1 VASTSAREASV
12 GARGPGLSAV
22 PVFVV
27 GANFRSAPLELL
39 ERLSIDAERR
49 PKALTGLVDLE
60 HVHEVVVVSTCNR
73 VEVYTAISRFHG
85 AAGDV
90 RRFLA
95 DFSGLAPEAFAGHL
109 YDWYEERAVRHLF
122 GVAAGVDSMVVGE
135 AQILGQVREAFAAA
149 QAERTVGPVLSAL
162 FTRAIKVG
170 RRARNQTG
178 IGAGQR
184 STVSVG
190 LRVAAGQLGD
200 LAGRRVLLVGA
211 GGLARLAG
219 QAIREAGAG
228 ELVVA
233 NRTPAAGTALA
244 RALGGRAVPLD
255 GVADELAAADLVIA
269 ATAGTTPTVTAAAVA
284 AALDRRAEGSGRR
297 GPGNPEGVPRLV
309 GEPFQR
315 GAPVDRAGPLVV
327 LDLGVPRD
335 VEPEVRELPG
345 VVLADLDAL
354 RAVLETD
361 EGPRREVE
369 RVRALIAEETAAF
382 MGGQREARLSP
393 TIRALRA
400 RAEQVRQ
407 QELAKAATRL
417 AGLDDRQRAAVE
429 AVTRGLVN
437 KLLHD
442 PMVRGKALAA
452 RPDGDR
458 YVAALRQLY
467 HLDPDPADDDRR

>member
-1 VASTSAREASV
+1 M
-12 GARGPGLSAV
+12 

-39 ERLSIDAERR
+39 ERLAIDHEHR
-49 PKALTGLVDLE
+49 PKALAGLLDLE
-60 HVHEVVVVSTCNR
+60 HVHEAVVVSTCNR
-73 VEVYTAISRFHG
+73 VEIYTAISRFHS

-95 DFSGLAPEAFAGHL
+95 DLHGLALGEFADHL
-109 YDWYEERAVRHLF
+109 YDYYEERAVQHLF

-135 AQILGQVREAFAAA
+135 AQILGQIREAFQAA
-149 QAERTVGPVLSAL
+149 QAERSVGAVLSAL

-170 RRARNQTG
+170 RRARSETA
-178 IGAGQR
+178 IGAGMA
-184 STVSVG
+184 STVTVG

-211 GGLARLAG
+211 GSLARLAG
-219 QAIREAGAG
+219 RALREAGVG

-233 NRTPAAGTALA
+233 NRTMATGAALA
-244 RALGGRAVPLD
+244 RELGGRAVPLD
-255 GVADELAAADLVIA
+255 RVADELALADLAVA
-269 ATAGTTPTVTAAAVA
+269 ATAGSTPTVAAATVA
-284 AALDRRAEGSGRR
+284 DALARRDRRGGVKGSPG
-297 GPGNPEGVPRLV
+297 GP
-309 GEPFQR
+309 
-315 GAPVDRAGPLVV
+315 GPLVL

-335 VEPEVRELPG
+335 VEPGARGLPG

-369 RVRALIAEETAAF
+369 RVRTLIARETGAF
-382 MGGQREARLSP
+382 MGGQREARLTP
-393 TIRALRA
+393 TIRALRS

-407 QELAKAATRL
+407 QELAKASTRL

-442 PMVRGKALAA
+442 PMVRGKTLAA
-452 RPDGDR
+452 RPDGDL
-458 YVAALRQLY
+458 YVAALRELY
-467 HLDPDPADDDRR
+467 GLDPQPGDDDRR

>member
-1 VASTSAREASV
+1 
-12 GARGPGLSAV
+12 V

-39 ERLSIDAERR
+39 ERLAIDHEHR
-49 PKALTGLVDLE
+49 PKALAGLLDLE
-60 HVHEVVVVSTCNR
+60 HVHEAVVVSTCNR
-73 VEVYTAISRFHG
+73 VEIYTAISRFHG

-95 DFSGLAPEAFAGHL
+95 DLHGLRLGEFADHL
-109 YDWYEERAVRHLF
+109 YDYYEARAVQHLF
-122 GVAAGVDSMVVGE
+122 GVAAGVDSMVIGE
-135 AQILGQVREAFAAA
+135 AQILGQIREAFQAA
-149 QAERTVGPVLSAL
+149 QAERSVGAVLSAL

-170 RRARNQTG
+170 RRARSETA
-178 IGAGQR
+178 IGAGMA
-184 STVSVG
+184 STVTVG
-190 LRVAAGQLGD
+190 LRVATGQLGD

-211 GGLARLAG
+211 GSLARLAG
-219 QAIREAGAG
+219 RALREAGVG

-233 NRTPAAGTALA
+233 NRTMATGAALA
-244 RALGGRAVPLD
+244 GELGGRAVPLD
-255 GVADELAAADLVIA
+255 RVDDELALADLAVA
-269 ATAGTTPTVTAAAVA
+269 ATAGSTPTVGAATVA
-284 AALDRRAEGSGRR
+284 NALARRDRRRGVQGTPGGS
-297 GPGNPEGVPRLV
+297 
-309 GEPFQR
+309 
-315 GAPVDRAGPLVV
+315 GPLVL

-335 VEPEVRELPG
+335 VEPGVRGLPG

-369 RVRALIAEETAAF
+369 RVRSLIARETGAF
-382 MGGQREARLSP
+382 MGGQREARLNP

-407 QELAKAATRL
+407 QELAKASTRL

-429 AVTRGLVN
+429 AVTHGLVN

-442 PMVRGKALAA
+442 PMVRGKTLAA
-452 RPDGDR
+452 RPDGDL
-458 YVAALRQLY
+458 YVAALRELY
-467 HLDPDPADDDRR
+467 RLDPQPGDDDRR

>member
-1 VASTSAREASV
+1 
-12 GARGPGLSAV
+12 V

-39 ERLSIDAERR
+39 ERLAVDVEAR
-49 PKALTGLVDLE
+49 PKALAGLLDLE
-60 HVHEVVVVSTCNR
+60 HVHEAVVVSTCNR

-95 DFSGLAPEAFAGHL
+95 DLHGLALGEFAHHL
-109 YDWYEERAVRHLF
+109 YDYYEERAVRHLF
-122 GVAAGVDSMVVGE
+122 AVAAGIDSMVVGE
-135 AQILGQVREAFAAA
+135 AQILGQVREAFQAA

-162 FTRAIKVG
+162 FARAIKVG
-170 RRARNQTG
+170 RRARSETG
-178 IGAGQR
+178 IGAGLA
-184 STVSVG
+184 STVTVG
-190 LRVAAGQLGD
+190 LRVADGQLGG
-200 LAGRRVLLVGA
+200 LAGRRALLVGA
-211 GGLARLAG
+211 GGVARLAG
-219 QAIREAGAG
+219 RALRQAGAG

-233 NRTPAAGTALA
+233 NRTAATGAALA
-244 RALGGRAVPLD
+244 RELGGRAVPLD
-255 GVADELAAADLVIA
+255 RVADELALADLVVA
-269 ATAGTTPTVTAAAVA
+269 ATAGTAPTVTAATVA
-284 AALDRRAEGSGRR
+284 AALGRRAVPGGSGS
-297 GPGNPEGVPRLV
+297 P
-309 GEPFQR
+309 
-315 GAPVDRAGPLVV
+315 GPLVV

-335 VEPEVRELPG
+335 VEPEVRGLPG

-369 RVRALIAEETAAF
+369 RVRSLIARETGAF
-382 MGGQREARLSP
+382 MGSQREARLAP

-407 QELAKAATRL
+407 QELAKASTRL
-417 AGLDDRQRAAVE
+417 AGLDERQRAAVE

-442 PMVRGKALAA
+442 PMVRGKTLAA
-452 RPDGDR
+452 RPDGDL
-458 YVAALRQLY
+458 YVAALRELY
-467 HLDPDPADDDRR
+467 GLDPRPGPDDDRR

>member
-1 VASTSAREASV
+1 
-12 GARGPGLSAV
+12 V

-39 ERLSIDAERR
+39 ERLAIDAERR
-49 PKALTGLVDLE
+49 PKVLAALLDLE
-60 HVHEVVVVSTCNR
+60 HVHEAVVVSTCNR

-95 DFSGLAPEAFAGHL
+95 DAAGLPLEELAAHL
-109 YDWYEERAVRHLF
+109 YDYFEERAVQHLF
-122 GVAAGVDSMVVGE
+122 SVAAGVDSMVVGE

-149 QAERTVGPVLSAL
+149 QAERTVGPALSAL
-162 FTRAIKVG
+162 FARAIKVG
-170 RRARNQTG
+170 RRARSQTG

-190 LRVAAGQLGD
+190 LRVAAGQLNG

-219 QAIREAGAG
+219 RAVREAGAG

-233 NRTPAAGTALA
+233 NRTPAAGAALA
-244 RALGGRAVPLD
+244 RELGGRAVPLD

-284 AALDRRAEGSGRR
+284 EALARAP
-297 GPGNPEGVPRLV
+297 GPPR
-309 GEPFQR
+309 
-315 GAPVDRAGPLVV
+315 PLVV

-335 VEPEVRELPG
+335 VEPEVRGLPG

-369 RVRALIAEETAAF
+369 RVRALIGQETTAY
-382 MGGQREARLSP
+382 MSGQREARLVP

-407 QELAKAATRL
+407 QELAKASTRL
-417 AGLDDRQRAAVE
+417 AGLDERQRAAVE

-442 PMVRGKALAA
+442 PMVRGKSLAA
-452 RPDGDR
+452 RPDGDL

-467 HLDPDPADDDRR
+467 GLDPQPGEADER

>member
-1 VASTSAREASV
+1 
-12 GARGPGLSAV
+12 V

-39 ERLSIDAERR
+39 ERLAIDREHR
-49 PKALTGLVDLE
+49 PKALAGLLDRE
-60 HVHEVVVVSTCNR
+60 HVHEAVVVSTCNR
-73 VEVYTAISRFHG
+73 VEIYTAISRFHG

-95 DFSGLAPEAFAGHL
+95 DLHGLALGEFADHL
-109 YDWYEERAVRHLF
+109 YDYYEERAVQHLF

-135 AQILGQVREAFAAA
+135 AQILGQIREAFQAA
-149 QAERTVGPVLSAL
+149 QAERSVGAVLSAL

-170 RRARNQTG
+170 RRARSETAIGTG
-178 IGAGQR
+178 MA
-184 STVSVG
+184 STVTVG
-190 LRVAAGQLGD
+190 LRVATGQLGD

-211 GGLARLAG
+211 GSLARLAG
-219 QAIREAGAG
+219 RALREAGVG

-233 NRTPAAGTALA
+233 NRTMATGAALA
-244 RALGGRAVPLD
+244 RELGGRAVPLD
-255 GVADELAAADLVIA
+255 RVADELALADLAVA
-269 ATAGTTPTVTAAAVA
+269 ATAGSSPTVGAAAVA
-284 AALDRRAEGSGRR
+284 SALARRERPG
-297 GPGNPEGVPRLV
+297 GP
-309 GEPFQR
+309 
-315 GAPVDRAGPLVV
+315 GPLVL

-335 VEPEVRELPG
+335 VEPGVRGLPG

-369 RVRALIAEETAAF
+369 RVRSLIARETGAF
-382 MGGQREARLSP
+382 MGGQREARLTP
-393 TIRALRA
+393 TIRALRS

-407 QELAKAATRL
+407 QELAKASTRL

-442 PMVRGKALAA
+442 PMVRGKTLAA
-452 RPDGDR
+452 RPDGDL
-458 YVAALRQLY
+458 YVAALRELY
-467 HLDPDPADDDRR
+467 GLDPQPGDDDRR

>member
-1 VASTSAREASV
+1 
-12 GARGPGLSAV
+12 V

-39 ERLSIDAERR
+39 ERLAIDVERR
-49 PKALTGLVDLE
+49 PKALAGLLDLE
-60 HVHEVVVVSTCNR
+60 HVHEAVVVSTCNR

-95 DFSGLAPEAFAGHL
+95 DLHGLGLEEFASHL
-109 YDWYEERAVRHLF
+109 YDYYEERAVQHLF
-122 GVAAGVDSMVVGE
+122 AVAAGVDSMVVGE
-135 AQILGQVREAFAAA
+135 AQILGQVREAFQAA

-162 FTRAIKVG
+162 FARAIKVG
-170 RRARNQTG
+170 RRARSETG
-178 IGAGQR
+178 IGAGLA
-184 STVSVG
+184 STVTVG
-190 LRVAAGQLGD
+190 LRVAGRQLGG
-200 LAGRRVLLVGA
+200 LAGRRALLVGA
-211 GGLARLAG
+211 GGVARLAG
-219 QAIREAGAG
+219 RALSEAGAG

-233 NRTPAAGTALA
+233 NRTAATGAALA
-244 RALGGRAVPLD
+244 RELGGRAVPLER
-255 GVADELAAADLVIA
+255 VTDELALADLAVA
-269 ATAGTTPTVTAAAVA
+269 ATAGTTPTVTAAMVAEAVE
-284 AALDRRAEGSGRR
+284 R
-297 GPGNPEGVPRLV
+297 
-309 GEPFQR
+309 
-315 GAPVDRAGPLVV
+315 RAGPGPLVL

-335 VEPEVRELPG
+335 VEPEVRGLGG

-369 RVRALIAEETAAF
+369 RVRGLIAQETAAF
-382 MGGQREARLSP
+382 MGGQREARLIP

-407 QELAKAATRL
+407 QELAKASARL
-417 AGLDDRQRAAVE
+417 AGLDERQRAAVE

-442 PMVRGKALAA
+442 PMVRGKTLAA
-452 RPDGDR
+452 RPDGDL
-458 YVAALRQLY
+458 YVAALRELY
-467 HLDPDPADDDRR
+467 GLDPRPGDADDR

>member
-1 VASTSAREASV
+1 
-12 GARGPGLSAV
+12 V

-39 ERLSIDAERR
+39 ERLAIDHEHR
-49 PKALTGLVDLE
+49 PKALAGLFDLE
-60 HVHEVVVVSTCNR
+60 HVHEAVVVSTCNR
-73 VEVYTAISRFHG
+73 VEIYTAISRFHG

-95 DFSGLAPEAFAGHL
+95 DLHGLRLEEFADHL
-109 YDWYEERAVRHLF
+109 YDYYEERAVQHLF

-135 AQILGQVREAFAAA
+135 AQILGQIREAFQAA
-149 QAERTVGPVLSAL
+149 QAERSVGAVLSAL

-170 RRARNQTG
+170 RRARRETA
-178 IGAGQR
+178 IGAGMA
-184 STVSVG
+184 STVTVG
-190 LRVAAGQLGD
+190 LRVATGQLGD

-219 QAIREAGAG
+219 RALREAGVG

-233 NRTPAAGTALA
+233 NRTMATGAALA
-244 RALGGRAVPLD
+244 SELGGRAVPLD
-255 GVADELAAADLVIA
+255 RVADELALADLAVA
-269 ATAGTTPTVTAAAVA
+269 ATAGSTATVGAATVA
-284 AALDRRAEGSGRR
+284 NALARRDRRRGVQGTPGGS
-297 GPGNPEGVPRLV
+297 
-309 GEPFQR
+309 
-315 GAPVDRAGPLVV
+315 GPLVL

-335 VEPEVRELPG
+335 VEPGVRGLPG

-369 RVRALIAEETAAF
+369 RVRSLIARETGAF
-382 MGGQREARLSP
+382 MGGQREARLNP

-407 QELAKAATRL
+407 QELAKASTRL

-442 PMVRGKALAA
+442 PMVRGKTLAA
-452 RPDGDR
+452 RPDGDL
-458 YVAALRQLY
+458 YVAALRELY
-467 HLDPDPADDDRR
+467 GLDPQPGDDDRR

>member
-1 VASTSAREASV
+1 M
-12 GARGPGLSAV
+12 

-39 ERLSIDAERR
+39 ERLAIDHEHR
-49 PKALTGLVDLE
+49 PKALAGLLDLE
-60 HVHEVVVVSTCNR
+60 HVHEAVVVSTCNR
-73 VEVYTAISRFHG
+73 VEIYTAISRFHG

-95 DFSGLAPEAFAGHL
+95 DLHGLALGEFADHL
-109 YDWYEERAVRHLF
+109 YDYYEERAVQHLF

-135 AQILGQVREAFAAA
+135 AQILGQIREAFQAA
-149 QAERTVGPVLSAL
+149 QAERSVGAVLSAL

-170 RRARNQTG
+170 RRARSETA
-178 IGAGQR
+178 IGAGMA
-184 STVSVG
+184 STVTVG

-211 GGLARLAG
+211 GSLARLAG
-219 QAIREAGAG
+219 RALREAGVG

-233 NRTPAAGTALA
+233 NRTMATGAALA
-244 RALGGRAVPLD
+244 RELGGRAVPLD
-255 GVADELAAADLVIA
+255 RVADELALADLAVA
-269 ATAGTTPTVTAAAVA
+269 ATAGSTPTVGAATVA
-284 AALDRRAEGSGRR
+284 DALARRDRRGGVRGSPG
-297 GPGNPEGVPRLV
+297 GP
-309 GEPFQR
+309 
-315 GAPVDRAGPLVV
+315 GPLVL

-335 VEPEVRELPG
+335 VEPGARGLPG

-369 RVRALIAEETAAF
+369 RVRALIARETGAF
-382 MGGQREARLSP
+382 MGGQREARLTP
-393 TIRALRA
+393 TIRALRS

-407 QELAKAATRL
+407 QELAKASTRL

-442 PMVRGKALAA
+442 PMVRGKTLAA
-452 RPDGDR
+452 RPDGDL
-458 YVAALRQLY
+458 YVAALRELY
-467 HLDPDPADDDRR
+467 GLDPQPGDDDRR

>member
-1 VASTSAREASV
+1 
-12 GARGPGLSAV
+12 V

-39 ERLSIDAERR
+39 ERLAIDHEHR
-49 PKALTGLVDLE
+49 PKALAGLFDLE
-60 HVHEVVVVSTCNR
+60 HVHEAVVVSTCNR
-73 VEVYTAISRFHG
+73 VEIYTAISRFHG

-95 DFSGLAPEAFAGHL
+95 DLHGLRLEEFADHL
-109 YDWYEERAVRHLF
+109 YDYYEERAVQHLF
-122 GVAAGVDSMVVGE
+122 GVAAGIDSMVVGE
-135 AQILGQVREAFAAA
+135 AQILGQIREAFQAA
-149 QAERTVGPVLSAL
+149 QAERSVGAVLSAL

-170 RRARNQTG
+170 RRARSETA
-178 IGAGQR
+178 IGAGMA
-184 STVSVG
+184 STVTVG
-190 LRVAAGQLGD
+190 LRVATGQLGD

-211 GGLARLAG
+211 GSLARLAG
-219 QAIREAGAG
+219 RALREAGVG

-233 NRTPAAGTALA
+233 NRTMATGAALA
-244 RALGGRAVPLD
+244 RDLGGRAVPLD
-255 GVADELAAADLVIA
+255 RVADELALADLAVA
-269 ATAGTTPTVTAAAVA
+269 ASAGSTPTVGAATVA
-284 AALDRRAEGSGRR
+284 DALARRDRRGEVPGTPGGS
-297 GPGNPEGVPRLV
+297 PGGS
-309 GEPFQR
+309 
-315 GAPVDRAGPLVV
+315 GPLVL

-335 VEPEVRELPG
+335 VEPGVRGLPG

-361 EGPRREVE
+361 EEPRREVE
-369 RVRALIAEETAAF
+369 RVRSLIARETGAF
-382 MGGQREARLSP
+382 MGGQREARLNP
-393 TIRALRA
+393 TIRVLRA

-407 QELAKAATRL
+407 QELAKASARL

-452 RPDGDR
+452 RPDGDL
-458 YVAALRQLY
+458 YVAALRELY
-467 HLDPDPADDDRR
+467 GLDPQPGDDDRR